1 MKNYDDLTN
10 RLLERRNRYVATQQ
24 KKRKMMLR
32 VSASVGCAAV
42 VALAGVGLVRSG
54 VFDQTPPVTNAVV
67 KTTTV
72 TTAPTEQDVT
82 TTTTTVDTPTTN
94 TTMAPTNQKPLV
106 ITADEPD
113 VFKYVPLGTPK
124 RNGKYISSALQE
136 KMKAYENENVVYS
149 VIVEVPLCSEDYSEF
164 WHSTEE
170 LAQFH
175 KEYYD
180 VYYTFY
186 DEAKRLNPTWDG
198 TNVDYIRVWTEEL
211 RENYQ
216 YWLTLIA
223 KWRALENQ
231 YRESYHIAILDQR
244 VQILDDITGKERISI
259 SDDTRFSAYFSSAEY
274 AFFMELTADEIN
286 ALAECG
292 GYIIRLVFPD
302 GDKGNTGYV
311 PF

>member
-1 MKNYDDLTN
+1 MKTCDEMLNSLY
-10 RLLERRNRYVATQQ
+10 ERRAQYVTAQRKKKKVLASAGATLCAVSLLGGSVWYLNRPQHDIPVVPATDDGT
-24 KKRKMMLR
+24 
-32 VSASVGCAAV
+32 V
-42 VALAGVGLVRSG
+42 
-54 VFDQTPPVTNAVV
+54 
-67 KTTTV
+67 TTTV
-72 TTAPTEQDVT
+72 AAPTEGENTTTTITTVNTTAPA
-82 TTTTTVDTPTTN
+82 PTTS
-94 TTMAPTNQKPLV
+94 QKPLV

-113 VFKYVPLGTPK
+113 VFENVPLGTPK
-124 RNGKYISSALQE
+124 RNGKCISSALQE
-136 KMKAYENENVVYS
+136 KMKVYENENVVYS
-149 VIVEVPLCSEDYSEF
+149 VIVEVPLYSEDYSEF

-244 VQILDDITGKERISI
+244 VQILDDITGKERIPI
-259 SDDTRFSAYFSSAEY
+259 SDDTRFFAYFSSAEY

-302 GDKGNTGYV
+302 GDKGNTSYV